1 MKKYYLSTSFI
12 IFSFVIFLETAFYY
26 LFKTIFTE
34 SAIFIAFDTNSKETK
49 EFIGFYID
57 RPIIFSGVVMLIL
70 TLLALYKLNKHSF
83 QFQPIGRKIA
93 LLVLSIVVV
102 LKFSGLI
109 IYNLPYMVVR
119 SAVLYYVESKK
130 LAEYAINKN
139 GDFTFVQRTFDE
151 DEDEIYVIIIGESTA
166 RSHLGIYNYYRNTTP
181 LLDEIKNDLL
191 IYNKVISPDTY
202 TIASL
207 TKALTL
213 GNYEN
218 PDGKFD
224 GSIIQL
230 LNQAG
235 FQTYWISAQ
244 KPLGANDSHITKIGM
259 GANESYFMNIKNAKE
274 ETVFDEVLVEKMN
287 EVLSGKAN
295 KKVVFLH
302 TLGTHMNYK
311 NRYPESFKFFNDV
324 PETKFNDKHIYD
336 QINAYDNA
344 VRYTDYIINKVIES
358 IKNTNTV
365 SCVLY
370 FSDHGE
376 EVYDDI
382 EFAGHYR
389 DRVQTKNVYEIPLIL
404 WQSENY
410 KNKRVISSL
419 NLDTKYMIDDLFHSM
434 ADLFCIKSNEVDS
447 SRSIFSEYFKE
458 RKRIVFDTVNYD
470 IYFKD

>member
-1 MKKYYLSTSFI
+1 M
-12 IFSFVIFLETAFYY
+12 
-26 LFKTIFTE
+26 FKTIFTE